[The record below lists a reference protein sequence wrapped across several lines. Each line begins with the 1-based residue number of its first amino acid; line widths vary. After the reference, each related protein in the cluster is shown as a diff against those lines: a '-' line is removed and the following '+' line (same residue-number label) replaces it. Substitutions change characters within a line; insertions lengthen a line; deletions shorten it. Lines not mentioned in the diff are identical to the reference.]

1 MKHFLLFFFLLSLIS
16 CSSHKTTRASLHE
29 QIKDLEVKT
38 AQEMNKHA
46 KYLLENHPELSESSK
61 NKIKIHLDV
70 TMKKY
75 QELKD
80 EESRVFQLL
89 LQNSLSHSKSQMR
102 DEDYKTLRS
111 HLLKVYK
118 SKSSNI
124 FELIMQ
130 INKMAENNEIGDGV
144 RSDVYLFMRDFR

>member
-1 MKHFLLFFFLLSLIS
+1 MS
-16 CSSHKTTRASLHE
+16 CSSHETKRVSLQE
-29 QIKDLEVKT
+29 QINDLEVKT

-46 KYLLENHPELSESSK
+46 SFLLENHPELSESSK
-61 NKIKIHLDV
+61 IKIKNHLDL

-89 LQNSLSHSKSQMR
+89 LQNSLTHGKNQMR
-102 DEDYKTLRS
+102 DEDYKTLKS

-118 SKSSNI
+118 SKSSNV

-144 RSDVYLFMRDFR
+144 KNDIFLFMRDFR